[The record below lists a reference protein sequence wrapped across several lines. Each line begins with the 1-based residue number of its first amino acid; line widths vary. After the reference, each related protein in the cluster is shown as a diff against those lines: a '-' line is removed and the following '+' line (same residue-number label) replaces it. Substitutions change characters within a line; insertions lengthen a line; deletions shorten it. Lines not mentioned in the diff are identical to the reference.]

1 MIETADVLQLMIA
14 FGTLTV
20 AIIAVT
26 QQKKK

>member
-1 MIETADVLQLMIA
+1 MIETADALQIMIA

-26 QQKKK
+26 QKKK

>member
-1 MIETADVLQLMIA
+1 MVEVADVFQIMIA

-26 QQKKK
+26 QKKK

>member
-1 MIETADVLQLMIA
+1 MADVLQLMIA

>member
-26 QQKKK
+26 QKKK